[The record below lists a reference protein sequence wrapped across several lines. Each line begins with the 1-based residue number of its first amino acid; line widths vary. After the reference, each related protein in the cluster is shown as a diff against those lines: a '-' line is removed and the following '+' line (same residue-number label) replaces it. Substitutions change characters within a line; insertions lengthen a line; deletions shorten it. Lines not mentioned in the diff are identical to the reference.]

1 MEKSMTDASRP
12 VLVTTAHKGVF
23 AGLVP
28 ADADLTQKTIAL
40 KSARMAIYW
49 GTTKGVMQ
57 LCDTGPT
64 GSSKIS
70 APADI
75 PVLHDVT
82 GVFAITE
89 AAWSK
94 WVAA

>member
-1 MEKSMTDASRP
+1 MTDATKP
-12 VLVTTAHKGVF
+12 ILVTTAHRGVF

-28 ADADLTQKTIAL
+28 ANTDLSAKTLAL

-49 GTTKGVMQ
+49 GTTRGVME
-57 LCDTGPT
+57 LADTGPT
-64 GSSKIS
+64 GKSKIS

-82 GVFAITE
+82 AVFEVTE
-89 AAWSK
+89 AAWKK